1 MILLKEKAKEMT
13 PFMVVCLQE
22 CERMNTLLSIIRVS
36 LEDLRLGM
44 EGALNVKINFYIIK
58 VYILNIKYK

>member
-1 MILLKEKAKEMT
+1 MLILQEKS

-22 CERMNTLLSIIRVS
+22 CERMNTLLSVIRTS

-44 EGALNVKINFYIIK
+44 EGSLNMTDNMEAL
-58 VYILNIKYK
+58 